1 MCVMKKISIC
11 LILLSSLILTSCG
24 TTASYTDS
32 RTIQDAIYYN
42 PDYASIKAATEA
54 EQNHIAQLTSQTK
67 ASKIYSEPADTIVLG
82 ETRNV
87 TIPLE
92 PEKTYVVLLEGETY
106 EDRFNKFEEG
116 SDRTFSI
123 NFEYNFGYGYDW
135 GWNPYYY
142 HHSPSYYRWH
152 TPSYYWGWYDP
163 WYSPWYGY
171 GPHYYYYSGWYD
183 PWYYPGFYPGYYAG
197 YYPPYYDPWYGPM
210 YPPMYLPIA
219 PGPGGVGHKDV
230 VHGRRE
236 IARATPAAAPASHRE
251 SVRRAPAQQSISQV
265 RGNNTDNRSQTTA
278 SSTQRRG
285 VKDAKQ
291 GNTSDKY
298 RQSATQ
304 TQKGATRS
312 SSSYNNSSTQRY
324 QSSQGQSSRSTYN
337 QNRNNSYSGRSSS
350 YNSGSSYRSS
360 GNTSGGGSSRTGGR
374 R

>member
-1 MCVMKKISIC
+1 MKNFSIC
-11 LILLSSLILTSCG
+11 LILLSSLILISCG
-24 TTASYTDS
+24 TTASYTGS
-32 RTIQDAIYYN
+32 STIQDGIYYN
-42 PDYASIKAATEA
+42 PDYAAIKAATEA
-54 EQNHIAQLTSQTK
+54 EQTHIAQLTSETK
-67 ASKIYSEPADTIVLG
+67 ASKIYREPVDTIVLG

-87 TIPLE
+87 NIPLE

-106 EDRFNKFEEG
+106 EERLNKFDEG

-142 HHSPSYYRWH
+142 HHTPSYYWWH
-152 TPSYYWGWYDP
+152 RPSYYWGWYDP

-171 GPHYYYYSGWYD
+171 GPAYYHYGGWYD

-210 YPPMYLPIA
+210 YPPMYLPPPPP
-219 PGPGGVGHKDV
+219 PGPGGAGHKDV
-230 VHGRRE
+230 VHGRRD
-236 IARATPAAAPASHRE
+236 IARTTPAAAPASHRE
-251 SVRRAPAQQSISQV
+251 SVRRAPVQQGINQV
-265 RGNNTDNRSQTTA
+265 RGNGSGSNTQTA

-285 VKDAKQ
+285 VRDAKQ
-291 GNTSDKY
+291 GNSSDKY

-304 TQKGATRS
+304 TQKGTTRS
-312 SSSYNNSSTQRY
+312 SGSYTNSSNQRY

-337 QNRNNSYSGRSSS
+337 QNRSNSYSGRSSS
-350 YNSGSSYRSS
+350 YSSGSSYRSS
-360 GNTSGGGSSRTGGR
+360 GNTSGSGATRTGGR